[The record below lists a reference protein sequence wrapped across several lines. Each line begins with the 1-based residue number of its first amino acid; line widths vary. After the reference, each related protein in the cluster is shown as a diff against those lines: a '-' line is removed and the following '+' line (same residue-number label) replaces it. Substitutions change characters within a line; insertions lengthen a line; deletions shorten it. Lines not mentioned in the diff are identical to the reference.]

1 GAIPPPLPARLGGG
15 IEHPSSKVLLIDATA
30 KPVGVTAEVLLTSAP
45 YALGWG
51 DKRYLVTG
59 WAGPWPVDEGWW
71 AGVANRVARLQVV
84 GTRENGSEP
93 CGWLLMWTRQ
103 RWRVEAVYG

>member
-1 GAIPPPLPARLGGG
+1 M
-15 IEHPSSKVLLIDATA
+15 
-30 KPVGVTAEVLLTSAP
+30 GVTAEVLLTAAP

-51 DKRYLVTG
+51 EKRYLVTG

-71 AGVANRVARLQVV
+71 GAAPGRVARLQVV
-84 GTRENGSEP
+84 GAREDGRDP
-93 CGWLLMWTRQ
+93 CGWLLAWSRR